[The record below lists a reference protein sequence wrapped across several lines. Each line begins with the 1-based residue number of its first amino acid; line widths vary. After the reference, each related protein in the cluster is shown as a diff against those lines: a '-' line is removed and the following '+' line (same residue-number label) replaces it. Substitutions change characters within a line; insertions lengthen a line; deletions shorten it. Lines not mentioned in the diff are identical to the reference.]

1 MKAYLTDFVGD
12 ENSIDIDCGILKC
25 NLQDAIFEK
34 LINAPTNSDVLKGV
48 EGAVY
53 NVMRPY
59 YRVMPSMSINFTV
72 RQWGYDI

>member
-1 MKAYLTDFVGD
+1 MRAYLTDFVGD

-34 LINAPTNSDVLKGV
+34 LINAPTNSDVLS
-48 EGAVY
+48 
-53 NVMRPY
+53 PY
-59 YRVMPSMSINFTV
+59 MAMPSMSINFTA